1 MEGSVVIMEIP
12 TNEGSVIEGLPEAE
26 MDKLMSELLQGGS
39 GNVAQNSGTGEQGW
53 DKMALLTGGF
63 VPVGSIFWARPPKLR
78 SQQKILIAL
87 SEADKQEAVKQADI
101 LCTLAASLFYVR
113 EGSEFRKATEDEIGG
128 DEAGLTAQEITTILL
143 KLMDIDPEMSS
154 GNA

>member
-1 MEGSVVIMEIP
+1 MEETTIAVV
-12 TNEGSVIEGLPEAE
+12 SEGLPREE
-26 MDKLMSELLQGGS
+26 MDRLMNELLPSTPIDEGK
-39 GNVAQNSGTGEQGW
+39 SGTTDHGW

-113 EGSEFRKATEDEIGG
+113 EGSEFRKATEEEIGG